1 MSSVNSALAF
11 TLRYIPRWL
20 VHQFA
25 KPYVAGETVVEAL
38 GAVRALNRQG
48 YSATLDI
55 LGEHVPSPEEAR
67 RQRDAYRHLYDCLAE
82 EELDS
87 SVSLKLTHLGLEI
100 DYELALDNLLAV
112 VEKARQHHNALTID
126 MENSPYTDST
136 LRIYRE
142 ALQHYPRV
150 GTVLQAYLHRSLD
163 DLQDLNAD
171 QPSLRICKG
180 IYRETPEIAYQDR
193 DEIRENFITLTQTLL
208 RGAGYAEIATHDIF
222 LIDSLETWIENVPIP
237 PDRFEFQV
245 LYGVPMGNRLQRLLA
260 KGYRV
265 RVYVPFGEAWMEYS
279 LRRLKENPHI
289 AGYVLGNLFKRR
301 VFLRLAKARA
311 VGIQAAHENR

>member
-1 MSSVNSALAF
+1 MSWVNSALAF
-11 TLRYIPRWL
+11 TLPYIPRWL

-38 GAVRALNRQG
+38 GVIRDLHRQG

-67 RQRDAYRHLYDCLAE
+67 RQRDAYRHLYDRLAE
-82 EELDS
+82 EGLDS

-100 DYELALDNLLAV
+100 DYELARDNFLAV

-142 ALQHYPRV
+142 ALQYYSRV
-150 GTVLQAYLHRSLD
+150 GTALQAYLHRSLD
-163 DLQDLNAD
+163 DLHNLNAD

-180 IYRETPEIAYQDR
+180 IYREAPEIAYQDR

-245 LYGVPMGNRLQRLLA
+245 LYGVPMGDRLQRLLA

-279 LRRLKENPHI
+279 LRRLEENPHI

-301 VFLRLAKARA
+301 VFFKI
-311 VGIQAAHENR
+311 G